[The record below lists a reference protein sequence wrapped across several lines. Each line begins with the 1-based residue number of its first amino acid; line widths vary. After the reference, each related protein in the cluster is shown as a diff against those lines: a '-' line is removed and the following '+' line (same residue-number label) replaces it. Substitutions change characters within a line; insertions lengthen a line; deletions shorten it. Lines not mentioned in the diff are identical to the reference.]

1 MKNLYLMRHGRTQFN
16 EEGRVQGWCDSPL
29 TEEGVA
35 QALAVG
41 AYFRQKGIVFDAVYS
56 STQERATDTA
66 KLVTGWE
73 TVTQLKGLKEMNFGR
88 FEAQPEY
95 LLPKF
100 RPGANSFEDALVFYG
115 GDDIRDVG
123 RRVKTCVDSIL
134 AKDPV
139 DTILA
144 VSHGAAMWGLLLE
157 LELTWHLGRGL
168 SNGDICHFVA
178 TENGYELTEII
189 APTEDFRIYPVK
201 GGSVG
206 G

>member
-1 MKNLYLMRHGRTQFN
+1 MKDLYLMRHGRTQFN

-41 AYFRQKGIVFDAVYS
+41 AYFRQQGITFDAIFS

-66 KLVTGWE
+66 KLVTGAE
-73 TVTQLKGLKEMNFGR
+73 QVTQLKGLKEMNFGR

-100 RPGANSFEDALVFYG
+100 RPGSQSFEDLLVFYG

-123 RRVKTCVDSIL
+123 KRVKDCLDTIL
-134 AKDPV
+134 VPHPC

-144 VSHGAAMWGLLLE
+144 VSHGAAMWGLLQE
-157 LELTWHLGRGL
+157 LGLQWHLNHGFG
-168 SNGDICHFVA
+168 NGDICHFQK
-178 TENGYELTEII
+178 TRDGYDMVELIV
-189 APTEDFRIYPVK
+189 PTEDFRTYLVK
-201 GGSVG
+201 GGAIG